1 MSEWSG
7 SNYEGETLDGWYHG
21 HGKFTYPNG
30 VIYEGQFYKGEF
42 HGDGVLKYPQGVTY
56 LIQRGNY
63 KAKWEHGK
71 MISGDYYFHDDLKY
85 EFKDWSYCTGNA
97 SK

>member
-42 HGDGVLKYPQGVTY
+42 HGDGVLKYPQGV
-56 LIQRGNY
+56 
-63 KAKWEHGK
+63 
-71 MISGDYYFHDDLKY
+71 SYFI
-85 EFKDWSYCTGNA
+85 
-97 SK
+97 